1 MKGTKIKKEK
11 EKCPECG
18 GKLVPEEDRFVCS
31 ICGHPVFSKALR
43 HKYLERNKNPI
54 VKDLDTLPR
63 ATVLKKWGIL
73 PGTLSQCLK
82 RWKYKPGKTS
92 TPPNSNPTCLGA
104 MGSCQR
110 FLNFLMSGRRRYS
123 WSGLLSTRS

>member
-54 VKDLDTLPR
+54 MKDLDTLPR
-63 ATVLKKWGIL
+63 ATVLKKWPWLAAFGIGML
-73 PGTLSQCLK
+73 LGIAMRAESRWLFLISLIAGVATLIGMYGEK
-82 RWKYKPGKTS
+82 TNTKKGGKP
-92 TPPNSNPTCLGA
+92 
-104 MGSCQR
+104 
-110 FLNFLMSGRRRYS
+110 
-123 WSGLLSTRS
+123 